1 VGLRPKDFRAVMLNE
16 REPVALPGEPAIPKQ
31 SSSRRV
37 AVDLRDAGGEQRQ
50 LHAVLHRLSR

>member
-1 VGLRPKDFRAVMLNE
+1 MLNE

-37 AVDLRDAGGEQRQ
+37 AVDLRDA
-50 LHAVLHRLSR
+50 AANDVSADPA